1 MGNSGRP
8 AVSVTARPDGG
19 QAERG
24 DTMRHVLFSIVATL
38 FVAVLTG
45 PAEALLKDSYSVEI
59 LVDGRPLHE
68 YHDRGTTYI
77 EAIRDAEYAV
87 RLRNHTG
94 ERVAVALSVDG
105 LNSIDAK
112 TTTARRAAKWIL
124 GPYQTITISGWQT
137 STDSARRFFFTTED
151 RSYGAWLGKTENLG
165 VISAAFFHEKRPDP
179 APYSRREQQR
189 GADAPAAGP
198 DRSGK
203 KRAAGDAGAS
213 APGEAESLS
222 DDHAA
227 TGIGREVDHRV
238 VRVRFDAESR
248 PAAVAQIRYEYR
260 DALVSLGV
268 LPGWEPPLTRRENA
282 RGFED
287 LDFAPDPY
295 R

>member
-1 MGNSGRP
+1 
-8 AVSVTARPDGG
+8 
-19 QAERG
+19 
-24 DTMRHVLFSIVATL
+24 MRHVLFLIVAVL
-38 FVAVLTG
+38 FVAV
-45 PAEALLKDSYSVEI
+45 PASPAAALQKDSYSVEV

-77 EAIRDAEYAV
+77 EAVRKAEYEV

-112 TTTARRAAKWIL
+112 TTTSRRAAKWIL
-124 GPYQTITISGWQT
+124 GPYQTLTVSGWQT

-151 RSYGAWLGKTENLG
+151 KSYGAWLGNTENLG
-165 VISAAFFHEKRPDP
+165 VISAAFFREKLPDP

-189 GADAPAAGP
+189 GADAPSAGSG
-198 DRSGK
+198 RTGK
-203 KRAAGDAGAS
+203 KRAAADEGAS

-227 TGIGREVDHRV
+227 TGIGREVGHRV
-238 VRVRFDAESR
+238 VRVHFDAEAR
-248 PAAVAQIRYEYR
+248 PAAVTQIRYEYR

-268 LPGWEPPLTRRENA
+268 LPGWEPPLSRRENA